1 MPEFKAVQWDSDLIE
16 RYNVSGPRY
25 TSYPTALQFN
35 ESVDAAYYRKALDSI
50 AADAPLSLYI
60 HIPFCW
66 HVCYYCACNKVV
78 TRDYT
83 RVAPY
88 LEALEKEMKLVAGHL
103 QGQPVKQMHWGGGTP
118 TFLNSDDRKHLIEL
132 LRQHFNLAKDD
143 EFECSIEVD
152 PRTVTPEAIVE
163 LRGLGFNRL
172 SLGIQD
178 FNPRVQEAVNREQT
192 FADTQALVE
201 AARQQGFRS
210 LSFDLIYGLPHQ
222 SVDTFNQTL
231 EQVIQLRPDRL
242 SVFNYAHLPHRFKPQ
257 RRINAEDLPSGEE
270 KLAILQLTIEKMQQA
285 GYVYIGM
292 DHFAL
297 PDDELARA
305 QRRGELHRN
314 FQGYTTHKACDLI
327 GLGVSSIGSI
337 NGNYIQNQRNLTEY
351 YEALEQGQLPV
362 WRGAKISRDDAIRK
376 AVIFQLIC
384 NFELSIPA
392 MEAQLGIRFWEY
404 FADARS
410 RLELMQAD
418 GLIELSEEQLMVT
431 DRGRLFVRN
440 ICMVFDGYLFGE
452 FAQKGLIAYSKAI

>member
-1 MPEFKAVQWDSDLIE
+1 MPSFRTIQWDRDLID

-35 ESVDAAYYRKALDSI
+35 ASVDVDYYQKALASI
-50 AADAPLSLYI
+50 SEDAPLSLYI

-83 RVAPY
+83 RVNPY
-88 LEALEKEMKLVAGHL
+88 LEALEKEMALVAQYL
-103 QGQPVKQMHWGGGTP
+103 KGQPVKQMHWGGGTP
-118 TFLNSDDRKHLIEL
+118 TFLNPDDRKRLVDRLH
-132 LRQHFNLAKDD
+132 HYFNLVNDA
-143 EFECSIEVD
+143 ELESSIEVD
-152 PRTVTPEAIVE
+152 PRTVSPEAIAE
-163 LRGLGFNRL
+163 LRQLGFNRL

-178 FNPRVQEAVNREQT
+178 FNPKVQQAVNREQSYD
-192 FADTQALVE
+192 DTLALVN
-201 AARQQGFRS
+201 AARQHGFRS

-231 EQVIQLRPDRL
+231 EQVIGLRPDRL

-297 PDDELARA
+297 PDDELAQA
-305 QRRGELHRN
+305 QNRGELHRN
-314 FQGYTTHKACDLI
+314 FQGYTTHKECDLI

-337 NGNYIQNQRNLTEY
+337 GGNYIQNQRELTDY
-351 YEALEQGQLPV
+351 YAALEQGELPV
-362 WRGAKISRDDAIRK
+362 WRGAQVTRDDEIRK
-376 AVIFQLIC
+376 AVIFQIIC
-384 NFELSIPA
+384 NFELSIPVI
-392 MEAQLGIRFWEY
+392 ESQFGIKFWDY
-404 FADARS
+404 FANTRT
-410 RLELMQAD
+410 RLEQMQAD
-418 GLIELSEEQLMVT
+418 GLIELTDQRLTVT

-440 ICMVFDGYLFGE
+440 VCMVFDGYLFGQE
-452 FAQKGLIAYSKAI
+452 ALIAYSKAI